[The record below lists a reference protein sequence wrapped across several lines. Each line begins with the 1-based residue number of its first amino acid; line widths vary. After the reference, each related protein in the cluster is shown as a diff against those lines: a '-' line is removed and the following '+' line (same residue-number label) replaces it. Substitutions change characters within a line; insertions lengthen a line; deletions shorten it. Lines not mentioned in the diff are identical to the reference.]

1 MTPVDFPQ
9 ATVVIAKDQP
19 EYQPLPAHVSSHGVV
34 TSCWE
39 LTVDELS
46 ELLKTKRIWLQQLTF
61 GAPLQPQLPSVEM
74 PVEFTSPRFEPQPP
88 R

>member
-9 ATVVIAKDQP
+9 SNAVLAKDQP
-19 EYQPLPAHVSSHGVV
+19 EYLPLPVHVSTHGVV

-39 LTVDELS
+39 FTVDELS

-61 GAPLQPQLPSVEM
+61 NAPLQPQRPSVEM
-74 PVEFTSPRFEPQPP
+74 PVEFTSPRFDG
-88 R
+88 